1 MVSRARFGMS
11 SMRLSK
17 VLMGCAA
24 GALFAGAAALSP
36 APAQAAEDGTTFD
49 QQIMRSIMDGLGLKR
64 DGEPGINYQERA
76 PLVIPPGRDLPPPEQ
91 SDTAAS
97 NPAWPKDP
105 DVERRKR
112 EAAIEKNRNVSDE
125 REREQNPL
133 RPDQLMPGARGKQQK
148 RQQARTTDDG
158 YQAPAS
164 GFSSQLPPSELG
176 YKGGLFGAM
185 FGSKKEE
192 QAKFTGEPPRMS
204 LTEPPVGY
212 QTPSPDQPYGLAK
225 GVAPQKAY
233 NDYRDRA
240 DPSVNR

>member
-1 MVSRARFGMS
+1 MS
-11 SMRLSK
+11 IMRLSK
-17 VLMGCAA
+17 VFRSCAA
-24 GALFAGAAALSP
+24 VLVFGAAAVLGSMP
-36 APAQAAEDGTTFD
+36 ARAADDEQSFD
-49 QQIMRSIMDGLGLKR
+49 QKIMNSIMDGLGLKR

-76 PLVIPPGRDLPPPEQ
+76 PLVLPPGRDLLPPEQ
-91 SDTAAS
+91 SDAAAN

-105 DVERRKR
+105 DVERRRVEK
-112 EAAIEKNRNVSDE
+112 AMQKNRNVSDE

-133 RPDQLMPGARGKQQK
+133 RPDQLTPGARGKQN
-148 RQQARTTDDG
+148 RQAARTDDG

-164 GFSSQLPPSELG
+164 GFSSQLSPSELG
-176 YKGGLFGAM
+176 YKGNIFSNM

-192 QAKFTGEPPRMS
+192 QAKFTGEPPRTS

-225 GVAPQKAY
+225 GTAPTKAY

-240 DPSVNR
+240 DPSIHR